1 MTLPIARD
9 LAKMGIRVVAIAPG
23 IFATPMVRG
32 FLQDVQDALVQQIPF
47 PSRLGD
53 PSEFADLALHIAE
66 NRMSNGE
73 VIRLDGAVR
82 LAPQ

>member
-32 FLQDVQDALVQQIPF
+32 FLQDVQDALAQQIPF